1 MTDPA
6 APREQPASNSLA
18 LEAVRRNPIVR
29 IILVVLPAVI
39 SSLAAY
45 TGAAGDAR
53 DRAQVVKEKAANVY
67 QVTRESVA
75 DLQERV
81 VELTDRIAALER
93 AVRLARAPKAS
104 RTAAAPVTPPAAPAP
119 APAPAP
125 LPATFDKAAEAPPP
139 AAPPEPAK

>member
-1 MTDPA
+1 MTDPD
-6 APREQPASNSLA
+6 APKREQTPSNSLA
-18 LEAVRRNPIVR
+18 IEAVRRSPIVK
-29 IILVVLPAVI
+29 IVLVVLPAIV

-53 DRAQVVKEKAANVY
+53 DRAQVVKDKAANVY

-81 VELTDRIAALER
+81 VELTDRIAVLER

-104 RTAAAPVTPPAAPAP
+104 RTTTAPVSPTAAP

-125 LPATFDKAAEAPPP
+125 LPATFDKAAEAT
-139 AAPPEPAK
+139 PETPKP